1 MQRFSVPQ
9 YKSHDLLAKILSKH
23 YMILKHIIIIVGVI
37 LLSIQHYNIML
48 HSMIFVEN
56 AHNMQRFSVPQY
68 KSHDFFSK
76 KVIKTLNNTQTHH
89 THNWVYNTVY
99 IAVFIMMHS
108 IFFGENGHYMQRFS
122 VPQYKS
128 HDFFSK
134 KVIKTLYNT
143 QTHHTHSWVYNTV
156 YIAI

>member
-68 KSHDFFSK
+68 KSHDFF
-76 KVIKTLNNTQTHH
+76 Q
-89 THNWVYNTVY
+89 
-99 IAVFIMMHS
+99 
-108 IFFGENGHYMQRFS
+108 Q
-122 VPQYKS
+122 KS
-128 HDFFSK
+128 YQ
-134 KVIKTLYNT
+134 TLYNA

-156 YIAI
+156 YVAVFIMMHSIFFVENGHNMQRFSVAQYKPHDFFSSNTYQNDISVKSAFLR